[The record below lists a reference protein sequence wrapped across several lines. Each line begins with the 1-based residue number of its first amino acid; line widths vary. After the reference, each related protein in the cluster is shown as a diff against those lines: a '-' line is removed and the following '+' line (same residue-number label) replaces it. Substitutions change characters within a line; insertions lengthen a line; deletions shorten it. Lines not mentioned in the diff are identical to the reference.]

1 MRIAILAVACGLLA
15 AVQASAQS
23 YGLPPGPKL
32 GEIEV
37 KAYQAIPKTK
47 IAVQLT
53 SDTHLSRELRRQ
65 VMVRLSKRGNEVGFS
80 GGNVMR
86 MDVSYFD
93 FTDSGRGD
101 YGTQG
106 GQPSYAAPGSNPRMD
121 LPSNTI
127 RRRDG
132 LGAPTSVPTLRIT
145 LTLYADGRRQGAVG
159 GDAARAPPRPTR
171 RRTPARRSSTASS
184 TAPTRAASATP
195 AARFSAPYNRRKSSH
210 AASGSARPEQ
220 AHARTEEGGRRHR
233 RRAARRPA
241 RAVRSVAAASPHLA
255 DRAQKLGEY
264 CRFNNSLPKDLSEL
278 AICLVGRH
286 FKAQYEFY
294 AHARLA
300 KEAGLSPAI
309 VEAVRTRQSPPFTR
323 DVEKIVYDFVTE
335 YLETNRVSAPN
346 YKRAVDAFG
355 EQGVVDLV
363 GVCGYYMLVSMTL
376 NVFEMPLPPGEPDP
390 LA

>member
-1 MRIAILAVACGLLA
+1 MSILAVAAGVFAAMLA
-15 AVQASAQS
+15 WGRRCRPAARPQA
-23 YGLPPGPKL
+23 

-53 SDTHLSRELRRQ
+53 SDTHLSRELRRE

-106 GQPSYAAPGSNPRMD
+106 GQPSYAPPGSNPRMD

-145 LTLYADGRRQGAVG
+145 LTLYCDGRRQGAVG
-159 GDAARAPPRPTR
+159 GNRIVRHPGRQGAECRRCDHQPHLRQRRQEPAP
-171 RRTPARRSSTASS
+171 
-184 TAPTRAASATP
+184 ATP
-195 AARFSAPYNRRKSSH
+195 AARFNRPHNRRKSSH

-220 AHARTEEGGRRHR
+220 AHA
-233 RRAARRPA
+233 
-241 RAVRSVAAASPHLA
+241 
-255 DRAQKLGEY
+255 
-264 CRFNNSLPKDLSEL
+264 
-278 AICLVGRH
+278 
-286 FKAQYEFY
+286 
-294 AHARLA
+294 
-300 KEAGLSPAI
+300 
-309 VEAVRTRQSPPFTR
+309 
-323 DVEKIVYDFVTE
+323 
-335 YLETNRVSAPN
+335 
-346 YKRAVDAFG
+346 
-355 EQGVVDLV
+355 
-363 GVCGYYMLVSMTL
+363 
-376 NVFEMPLPPGEPDP
+376 
-390 LA
+390 